1 MKKIAETINY
11 NSSTIESSTYQFDK
25 KDLVVE
31 FRGGTKYYFEN
42 VDHSDYLEFST
53 SDSVGR
59 SFNEY
64 IRKYNGKRVEENAET
79 I

>member
-11 NSSTIESSTYQFDK
+11 NSSTVESSTYRFDK

-31 FRGGTKYYFEN
+31 FRGGIKYYFED
-42 VDHSDYLEFST
+42 VDPIDYVEFSN
-53 SDSVGR
+53 SDSIGR